1 MSDIRSIVE
10 PHKLY
15 GSKRGVARGLNIS
28 RNTVARYLQR
38 VQGVKDG
45 IEETA
50 LSKDRQIQRPCTA
63 FTSEVRNQIHS
74 ILQANADLPKK
85 QRWVRWKIWD
95 HLVKKGYA
103 IGYSTVKREV
113 ASWNDQYGHRE
124 VYIAQE
130 ADPGCR
136 AEFNF
141 GKTDLQINARWGK
154 REATL
159 SLSTGDRALSR
170 GCEKH
175 FNRV

>member
-1 MSDIRSIVE
+1 MSDIQRIVE
-10 PHKLY
+10 LY
-15 GSKRGVARGLNIS
+15 NLHGSKRRVARELKIS
-28 RNTVARYLQR
+28 RNTVSQYLQR
-38 VQGVKDG
+38 VQDVKDG
-45 IEETA
+45 VEETI
-50 LSKDRQIQRPCTA
+50 LPGDRQIQRPCTA
-63 FTSEVRNQIHS
+63 LTPEIREQIHS
-74 ILQANADLPKK
+74 ILKANADLPKK
-85 QRWVRWKIWD
+85 QRWTGRKIWD